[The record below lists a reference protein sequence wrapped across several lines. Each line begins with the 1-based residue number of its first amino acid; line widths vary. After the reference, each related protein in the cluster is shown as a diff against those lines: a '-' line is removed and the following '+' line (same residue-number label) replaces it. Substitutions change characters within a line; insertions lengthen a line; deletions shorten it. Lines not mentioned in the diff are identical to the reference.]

1 LGSLIIGLIGSRRY
15 ILQQHLQCCSME
27 SRGRTYSKKG
37 VLSKETLSHR
47 YFFVLVADL
56 LQCII
61 NKAHQLGL
69 LQLPLP
75 PRDGAGFPIIQY
87 VDDTIIVM
95 KASQRELFCLKALL
109 ESYALST
116 GLRINFLL
124 VPLVARLNLFPLH
137 IWGYRWGQQ
146 SQGLNTMDPL

>member
-1 LGSLIIGLIGSRRY
+1 MLK
-15 ILQQHLQCCSME
+15 
-27 SRGRTYSKKG
+27 TYSIK
-37 VLSKETLSHR
+37 
-47 YFFVLVADL
+47 
-56 LQCII
+56 
-61 NKAHQLGL
+61 LGL

-75 PRDGAGFPIIQY
+75 PRDGDAFPIIQY
-87 VDDTIIVM
+87 ADDTIIVM

-116 GLRINFLL
+116 GLRINYTKSCLVPINTDSKKLNFLL
-124 VPLVARLNLFPLH
+124 VSLVARLNLFPLH